1 MNIPQRRQSGVVSM
15 SDEHEV
21 HSVAEHVRQ
30 SSTPLTHLQL
40 SYLQFSLLHSESQTP
55 LSRRVAP
62 QDSAQK
68 HELESGL
75 S

>member
-1 MNIPQRRQSGVVSM
+1 M
-15 SDEHEV
+15 

-30 SSTPLTHLQL
+30 SSTPVTHFQL
-40 SYLQFSLLHSESQTP
+40 SYLQFALLHSESHDA

-62 QDSAQK
+62 HDSAQK
-68 HELESGL
+68 HELASGF